1 MRTYQLSFQRLAYF
15 LICAAIF
22 IYGIII
28 GKGLLAPFV
37 FAILFAFVLKP
48 VSDWFE
54 QFMRRIPA
62 ILCSM
67 FIVALPLLGLVTLF
81 GIQLGNIFYET
92 RDIVSGLLEG
102 VNDLIA
108 TIDRGLGL
116 ELMQD
121 ETLLSE
127 NLTAL
132 IRNSLG
138 IVTGGISTSGVF
150 IADTIL
156 LLIYTFF
163 LLLYRSAIRDFLMSQ
178 MSPATRDKGSQLID
192 QIQHVAQ
199 GYLFGLFV
207 VILILALLNSL
218 GLWLIGIDYAFFW
231 GVLGAFLAVI
241 PYIGTTLGGTLPFL
255 YAFATTDTLWQPIAV
270 AIMYMSIQSLEG
282 NFITPKVVGSS
293 VNINPFAAILGLVI
307 GGTLWGIAGLVLA
320 LPILAIIKITFQTI
334 DQTRPLSLLLSE
346 QLYRKS
352 HLFEERFSE
361 PKYRLANLFRMEE
374 DIDGEEEKETET
386 GS

>member
-1 MRTYQLSFQRLAYF
+1 MRSNQLSLQRLAYF

-22 IYGIII
+22 IYGLIV

-37 FAILFAFVLKP
+37 FAVLFAFLLKP

-54 QFMRRIPA
+54 NYMHRIPA

-67 FIVALPLLGLVTLF
+67 FIVALPLLGLITVF

-92 RDIVSGLLEG
+92 RDIISGLLEG
-102 VNDLIA
+102 FNDLVA
-108 TIDRGLGL
+108 SIDRGLGL
-116 ELMQD
+116 ELMED

-132 IRNSLG
+132 IRNSFG

-150 IADTIL
+150 IADMAL

-163 LLLYRSAIRDFLMSQ
+163 LLLYRSAIRNFLMSQ
-178 MSPATRDKGSQLID
+178 LSPATREKGSRLID
-192 QIQHVAQ
+192 QIQRVAQ
-199 GYLFGLFV
+199 GYLFGLFI
-207 VILILALLNSL
+207 VILILALLNSV

-231 GVLGAFLAVI
+231 GVLGAFLAII

-270 AIMYMSIQSLEG
+270 AVMYMSIQSLEG

-307 GGTLWGIAGLVLA
+307 GGTIWGIAGLILA
-320 LPILAIIKITFQTI
+320 LPILAIVKITFQSI
-334 DQTRPLSLLLSE
+334 EQTRPLSLLLSE

-352 HLFEERFSE
+352 HLFEERFSDG
-361 PKYRLANLFRMEE
+361 KFHLSNLFRNEE
-374 DIDGEEEKETET
+374 VDEEEE
-386 GS
+386 